1 MGDAAGKANAS
12 EAAIRCLEKLG
23 ASVAFGIP
31 GMWSLPIYEA
41 LASSRIRH
49 ILVRH
54 EEYASYAA
62 DGFARASGKFGL
74 CIGTSGPGAVNIAAG
89 LALPFR
95 DHTPVLALTGQVPTA
110 ELGKGWIE
118 DMDLLSI
125 FKPVTKSTMQLM
137 EPTSAYDAI
146 AESYKTA
153 MEGCPGPA
161 HVCIPGDIQK
171 QQSVTKDY
179 VPVLSKPDADPL
191 SVNAV
196 SEAIIASRAPAI
208 IAGWGAV
215 QSGASEAVL
224 ALAER
229 LSAPVATSYM
239 GRGIIPEDHP
249 LATGPAGRRGTAS
262 ANKALSDCDLL
273 ISLGCRLTNMTTAK
287 TKLNC
292 VIAHVDIEPKNFT
305 PLASIK
311 VKSDISSFIDAL
323 TPRIRSLKRS
333 PWFTPVEEPDDRS
346 LPKEFAKAI
355 ASFRDAILTVDI
367 GQHTMWTLTTVRP
380 TRPRSVLFSG
390 NLSAMGYA
398 IPAAIGAK
406 LAQPGRKVIA
416 VMGDGGFQMSSSE
429 LSTAKE
435 NGLAIAFCV
444 FNNGTLGLIREMQES
459 AYGRTFGV
467 DYKEPMDCVKLARAH
482 GIRAIRAEK
491 PDEAKEALRN
501 FDEPIVIELP
511 LPVNTRVPL
520 GRPRVLD

>member
-1 MGDAAGKANAS
+1 MGGAAGKANSS
-12 EAAIRCLEKLG
+12 EAAIQCLEKLG
-23 ASVAFGIP
+23 ASIAFGMP

-49 ILVRH
+49 VLVRH
-54 EEYASYAA
+54 EQYASYAA

-89 LALPFR
+89 LAVPFR

-125 FKPVTKSTMQLM
+125 FKPVTKSTVQLM

-146 AESYKTA
+146 AESYKAA

-171 QQSVTKDY
+171 QPSVARDY
-179 VPVLSKPDADPL
+179 IPILSKPEPDPL
-191 SVNAV
+191 SVNTV
-196 SEAIIASRAPAI
+196 FDAIAASRAPAI
-208 IAGWGAV
+208 IAGLGAI

-249 LATGPAGRRGTAS
+249 LASGPAGKRGTAS

-273 ISLGCRLTNMTTAK
+273 ISLGCRLTNMTTANVR
-287 TKLNC
+287 LNC
-292 VIAHVDIEPKNFT
+292 TIADVDIEPKNFT

-323 TPRIRSLKRS
+323 MPKVRAIKRR
-333 PWFTPVEEPDDRS
+333 PWFNPVEEPADSS

-355 ASFRDAILTVDI
+355 ASYRDALLTVDI
-367 GQHTMWTLTTVRP
+367 GQHTIWTLMSAKP

-406 LAQPGRKVIA
+406 LAQPDRKVIS
-416 VMGDGGFQMSSSE
+416 VMGDGGFQMSSPE

-444 FNNGTLGLIREMQES
+444 FNNGTLGLIREMQER

-467 DYKEPMDCVKLARAH
+467 DYSSPMDCAKLARAH
-482 GIRAIRAEK
+482 SIRAIRAEK
-491 PDEAKEALRN
+491 SGEVLDALRS
-501 FDEPIVIELP
+501 FDEPIVIEMP
-511 LPVNTRVPL
+511 IPVGTHVPL
-520 GRPRVLD
+520 GRPRILD